1 MSFLVSMMELFQVK
15 NRRPKKQMEYGKRKE
30 NPGELMRKSEVVV
43 NFVRN
48 GEGRDTTLLPKFFFG
63 MTLFLKFIQIYNKIY
78 FHTSVFASVED

>member
-48 GEGRDTTLLPKFFFG
+48 GEGREWLTLNSQNETESKNERQSINSYRWKLYR
-63 MTLFLKFIQIYNKIY
+63 I
-78 FHTSVFASVED
+78 

>member
-43 NFVRN
+43 KFVRN
-48 GEGRDTTLLPKFFFG
+48 GEGREWLTLNSQNETESKNERQS
-63 MTLFLKFIQIYNKIY
+63 INSYR
-78 FHTSVFASVED
+78 

>member
-43 NFVRN
+43 NIVRN
-48 GEGRDTTLLPKFFFG
+48 GEGREWLTYNSQNETESNKQLRQERMRRPSS
-63 MTLFLKFIQIYNKIY
+63 TFIQYL
-78 FHTSVFASVED
+78 